1 MSRRPSGMSGR
12 QFALGV
18 GFLLLASALGLS
30 AAPGPTWQDGELLSR
45 KTVPMGRTFLKN
57 RYVYRVRGL
66 NREYLVESETPL
78 QLDLYVPIK
87 FSPDHRQILIRD
99 AEGHECKVHILQRAS
114 VSLRQ

>member
-1 MSRRPSGMSGR
+1 MSGR
-12 QFALGV
+12 QIALGV
-18 GFLLLASALGLS
+18 LFLVLAPAAALSG
-30 AAPGPTWQDGELLSR
+30 APARSWQDGELLSR

-66 NREYLVESETPL
+66 NREYLVESPIPL

-87 FSPDHRQILIRD
+87 FSSDRRQILIRD
-99 AEGHECKVHILQRAS
+99 ADGHECKVHILQRAS

>member
-1 MSRRPSGMSGR
+1 MSGR
-12 QFALGV
+12 RLALSLGL
-18 GFLLLASALGLS
+18 FLLASGAALP
-30 AAPGPTWQDGELLSR
+30 AETTRTWQQGELLSR

-78 QLDLYVPIK
+78 TLDLYVPFK
-87 FSPDHRQILIRD
+87 FSPDHRQILIQD
-99 AEGHECKVHILQRAS
+99 SEGHEYKVHILQRAA

>member
-1 MSRRPSGMSGR
+1 MSGR
-12 QFALGV
+12 HIALGFV
-18 GFLLLASALGLS
+18 FLLLVPTAALSGEPARS
-30 AAPGPTWQDGELLSR
+30 WQDGELLSR

-66 NREYLVESETPL
+66 NREYLVESPTPL
-78 QLDLYVPIK
+78 QFDLYVPIK

>member
-1 MSRRPSGMSGR
+1 MFGRRI
-12 QFALGV
+12 ALGV
-18 GFLLLASALGLS
+18 GLIVLASVTALPAS
-30 AAPGPTWQDGELLSR
+30 STRSWQDGELLSR
-45 KTVPMGRTFLKN
+45 KTVPMGRTFVKN

-87 FSPDHRQILIRD
+87 ISADRRQIVIQD
-99 AEGHECKVHILQRAS
+99 SEGHQFKVHILQRAA

>member
-1 MSRRPSGMSGR
+1 MRGRRI
-12 QFALGV
+12 ALGAV
-18 GFLLLASALGLS
+18 FVLLISTKALS
-30 AAPGPTWQDGELLSR
+30 AAPNRSWQDGELLSR

-78 QLDLYVPIK
+78 ELNLYVPMK
-87 FSPDHRQILIRD
+87 FCPDHRQILIQD
-99 AEGHECKVHILQRAS
+99 ADGNERKVRILQRAS

>member
-1 MSRRPSGMSGR
+1 MSGR
-12 QFALGV
+12 QIALGFV
-18 GFLLLASALGLS
+18 FLLLAPAGALA
-30 AAPGPTWQDGELLSR
+30 AAPGRSWQDGELLSR

-57 RYVYRVRGL
+57 RYVYRMRGL
-66 NREYLVESETPL
+66 NREYLVESPTPL

-87 FSPDHRQILIRD
+87 FSSDRRQILIRD